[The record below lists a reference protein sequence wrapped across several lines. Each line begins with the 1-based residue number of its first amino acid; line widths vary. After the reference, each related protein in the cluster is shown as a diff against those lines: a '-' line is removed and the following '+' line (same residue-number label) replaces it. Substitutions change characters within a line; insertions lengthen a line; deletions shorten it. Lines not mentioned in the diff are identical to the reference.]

1 MKKQFILS
9 AVPFN
14 LYKTGN
20 IPNLNVNNLNFTRLM
35 KYILLY
41 KKLLL
46 LYMSRD
52 QLTLTI
58 TLLRLLFIL
67 TIYPLKSNYCNDK
80 LILIIKFEKK

>member
-1 MKKQFILS
+1 
-9 AVPFN
+9 
-14 LYKTGN
+14 
-20 IPNLNVNNLNFTRLM
+20 
-35 KYILLY
+35 
-41 KKLLL
+41 
-46 LYMSRD
+46 MSRD